1 MPIEVQMAKLS
12 PTMET
17 GQLVKWLVKVGD
29 KVKEG
34 DTLAEVQTDKAVMP
48 MESFDDGTVAFLDVP
63 EGADIAVGQRVL
75 VLAKKNEDAAAI
87 GAEAAKS
94 SGAPAKPA
102 ASDSAAAQATAPATV
117 AEPDD
122 DETAVAV
129 GPGGR
134 VKASPLARKIA
145 GQAGVDLARIPGSGP
160 NGRIVRADVEAFL
173 AGKPAL
179 AAAGRQAAAATA
191 TTSTAAASSAA
202 KAPAAPWT
210 APSFAPRAAERIP
223 HTRMRKT
230 IADRM
235 LQAKQTAPEIHVT
248 ADVRMERVLAA
259 RERINA
265 ALAAEKIKLS
275 VGDFITK
282 AVAMALRKHPALN
295 ASYEPDAIVRHG
307 EINIGIAVAL
317 EGGLIVPVLQNA
329 DLLGLKDIR
338 LGTQS
343 LADAA
348 RGNKLTPKQMMG
360 STFTISNLGMYGV
373 KQFDAILN
381 LPEVGILAVGATE
394 ARPVV
399 ENGQIVPGQVMTV
412 CLTADHRAV
421 DGATAAEFMRTL
433 KQMLE
438 EPTAMLL

>member
-34 DTLAEVQTDKAVMP
+34 DNLAEVQTDKAVMP
-48 MESFDDGTVAFLDVP
+48 MESFEDGIVAFLDVP

-75 VLAKKNEDAAAI
+75 VLAKKSEDVAAV

-94 SGAPAKPA
+94 AGGAPKPA
-102 ASDSAAAQATAPATV
+102 STASAPATPSAT
-117 AEPDD
+117 AEADD
-122 DETAVAV
+122 DETAIAV
-129 GPGGR
+129 SASGR

-145 GQAGVDLARIPGSGP
+145 GQAGVDLVRIPGSGP
-160 NGRIVRADVEAFL
+160 NGRIIRADVEAFL

-179 AAAGRQAAAATA
+179 VAAGRP
-191 TTSTAAASSAA
+191 TAAPAPAAS
-202 KAPAAPWT
+202 APNAAPWT
-210 APSFAPRAAERIP
+210 PPTFAARSAERIP

-230 IADRM
+230 IANRM

-248 ADVRMERVLAA
+248 ADIRMERTLAA
-259 RERINA
+259 RERLNA

-295 ASYEPDAIVRHG
+295 ASYEPDAIVQHG
-307 EINIGIAVAL
+307 DVNIGIAVAL
-317 EGGLIVPVLQNA
+317 DGGLIVPVLQNA

-360 STFTISNLGMYGV
+360 GTFTISNLGMYGV

-412 CLTADHRAV
+412 TLTADHRAV
-421 DGATAAEFMRTL
+421 DGATAAEFMRTF